1 MESKLY
7 IGTLADIVE
16 KLDEYYTPK
25 LDKSEAHSQTLF
37 VRQKGKKD
45 RFEIHIK
52 SIYWNQQ
59 MAFALIFINLS
70 PKDALRALKIADD
83 EKEKVISTVTHELRT
98 PINGMLGLLDLL

>member
-1 MESKLY
+1 
-7 IGTLADIVE
+7 
-16 KLDEYYTPK
+16 
-25 LDKSEAHSQTLF
+25 
-37 VRQKGKKD
+37 
-45 RFEIHIK
+45 
-52 SIYWNQQ
+52 